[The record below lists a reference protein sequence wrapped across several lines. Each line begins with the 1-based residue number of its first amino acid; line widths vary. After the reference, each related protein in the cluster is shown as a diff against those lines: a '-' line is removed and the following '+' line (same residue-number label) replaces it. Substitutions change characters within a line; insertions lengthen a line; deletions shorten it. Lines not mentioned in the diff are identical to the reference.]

1 MKLVNKYLNNNNVS
15 FDVRC
20 RIKNYLKYY
29 CDKDIETNE
38 DQVLIYIYYQDVRG
52 YRIAARKLKGGVV
65 FANKRKSC
73 KIMLSIY
80 KVFR

>member
-29 CDKDIETNE
+29 CDKDMETNE
-38 DQVLIYIYYQDVRG
+38 D
-52 YRIAARKLKGGVV
+52 
-65 FANKRKSC
+65 
-73 KIMLSIY
+73 
-80 KVFR
+80 